1 VISVAKDKKF
11 ILNIELPTTIEVMAA
26 DWREAKEL
34 GFRILHG
41 VNMEV
46 KTKKEIIDRVVK
58 FEIHDM
64 NVDEVL
70 DENGEFPKGSF
81 GEEE

>member
-1 VISVAKDKKF
+1 
-11 ILNIELPTTIEVMAA
+11 
-26 DWREAKEL
+26 
-34 GFRILHG
+34 
-41 VNMEV
+41 MEV